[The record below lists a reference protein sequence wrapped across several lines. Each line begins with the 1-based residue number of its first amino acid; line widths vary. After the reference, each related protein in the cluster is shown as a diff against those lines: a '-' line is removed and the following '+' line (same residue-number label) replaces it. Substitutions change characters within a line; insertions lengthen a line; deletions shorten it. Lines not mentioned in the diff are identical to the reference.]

1 MSYEKPGHVSGFFV
15 SAKYQHANGLN
26 PRGLWP
32 VPVGR
37 LLGYEFI
44 TPAGIDMGRKVYNI
58 RAVWDAEAEVYVA
71 TSDDVPGLVTEAAT
85 KRELEQKLR
94 VLVPE
99 LLELNGVVRAGDQRI
114 PLHLVTERSKDF
126 TIPATG

>member
-1 MSYEKPGHVSGFFV
+1 
-15 SAKYQHANGLN
+15 
-26 PRGLWP
+26 
-32 VPVGR
+32 
-37 LLGYEFI
+37 
-44 TPAGIDMGRKVYNI
+44 MGRKVYNI

-85 KRELEQKLR
+85 KHELEKKLR

-99 LLELNGVVRAGDQRI
+99 LLELNGEAVSEGQRI